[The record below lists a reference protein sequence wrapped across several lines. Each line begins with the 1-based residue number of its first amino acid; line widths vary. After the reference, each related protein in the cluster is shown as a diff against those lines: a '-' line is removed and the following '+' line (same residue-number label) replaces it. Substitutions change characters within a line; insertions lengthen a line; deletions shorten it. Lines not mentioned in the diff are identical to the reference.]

1 MVDDR
6 SFPLTGVHNFR
17 DYGGYAIA
25 GGKRL
30 RRGLLYRSAQHSD
43 ATADDLQRIADLAL
57 ATVVDL
63 RGNKEREVH
72 PCRRPEGFAAE
83 VIFHDGETA
92 EMPPHLQAQLA
103 VLDGPGMKKATADVY
118 RRLPM
123 RTPLIGMFRRYF
135 EALAERDGSSLVHCL
150 AGKDRTGI
158 AVALFHHAVGVH
170 HDDVMEDYLL
180 TNTVGDQDAR
190 IAAAAASA
198 RKRYGDVSDEILRL
212 IMGVAPEYLDNAF
225 AAIVEQYGS
234 IDAFIETELGF
245 DAARREALKD
255 RFVEAA

>member
-1 MVDDR
+1 MTDDR
-6 SFPLTGVHNFR
+6 FLPLTGVHNFR

-25 GGKRL
+25 GGERL
-30 RRGLLYRSAQHSD
+30 RRGLLFRSAQHSN
-43 ATADDLQRIADLAL
+43 ATPEDLERIAQLSL
-57 ATVVDL
+57 ATVIDL
-63 RGNKEREVH
+63 RGNKERAVH
-72 PCRRPEGFAAE
+72 PCRRHESFSAD

-103 VLDGPGMKKATADVY
+103 VIDEPGMKKATAEVY
-118 RRLPM
+118 RRLPA
-123 RTPLIGMFRRYF
+123 RAPLIGMFRRYF
-135 EALAERDGSSLVHCL
+135 EALAAHDRASLVHCL

-170 HDDVMEDYLL
+170 YDDIMEDYLL

-190 IAAAAASA
+190 IAASAAAV

-212 IMGVAPEYLDNAF
+212 IMGVSPEYLDNAF
-225 AAIVEQYGS
+225 AAIAEQHGS

-245 DAARREALKD
+245 DAARCDALRERYLEVA
-255 RFVEAA
+255 